1 MKTKVFLMML
11 LTISMSA
18 FAVENGR
25 TNDCMISGKVTDT
38 KGNPI
43 AGVVLIEHSTKN
55 GVVTDLE
62 GLYKI
67 TVPSKTIIECV
78 YVGYQSHFV
87 RVGDKSTQTINITL
101 KKDDAKANSK
111 SQNVS
116 INWNEKLVFID
127 GELYSGQLDKISPQ
141 IIKEMTVVK
150 NQKDLTTYIERYG
163 DKARNG
169 VILITLKK

>member
-1 MKTKVFLMML
+1 MKTKVFFIML

-18 FAVENGR
+18 FAVGNGR

-38 KGNPI
+38 EGNPI
-43 AGVVLIEHSTKN
+43 AGAVLVEQSTKN

-62 GLYKI
+62 GGYKI
-67 TVPSKTIIECV
+67 TVPGKTIIECV

-101 KKDDAKANSK
+101 KKDDTKNNSK
-111 SQNVS
+111 SQN
-116 INWNEKLVFID
+116 WNDKLVFVD
-127 GELYSGQLDKISPQ
+127 GELYNGQLDKISPQ
-141 IIKEMTVVK
+141 SIKEMTVVK